1 MLFKGLEAHEF
12 APEHGVQAVNDEE
25 PVIHVALR
33 AERLDCETIERV
45 IESPANG
52 AQCVFRGVV
61 RRGSDLDSVQSL
73 EYEAY
78 AEMAANQIQEIARDA
93 SAKWSGARIAIE
105 HRLGYVPL
113 GEASVVIAVGTPHRA
128 EAFAC
133 CRFLIEELKYRVP
146 IWKKEVGASGARWV
160 EGSSTSGELDG

>member
-1 MLFKGLEAHEF
+1 MDVSDK
-12 APEHGVQAVNDEE
+12 DS
-25 PVIHVALR
+25 VIHVALR
-33 AERLDCETIERV
+33 AERLDCDSVERV

-61 RRGSDLDSVQSL
+61 RRDSDLDPVQSL

-78 AEMAANQIQEIARDA
+78 AEMAANQLREIAA
-93 SAKWSGARIAIE
+93 HAGEKWSGARIAIE
-105 HRLGYVPL
+105 HRLGSVPL

-133 CRFLIEELKYRVP
+133 CRFLIEELKHRVP
-146 IWKKEVGASGARWV
+146 IWKKEVGESGARWV
-160 EGSSTSGELDG
+160 ENPAAYGKP

>member
-1 MLFKGLEAHEF
+1 MSNEG
-12 APEHGVQAVNDEE
+12 

-33 AERLDCETIERV
+33 TGPLDCGSIERV
-45 IESPANG
+45 VESPANG

-61 RRGSDLDSVQSL
+61 RRDSDLDPVQSL

-78 AEMAANQIQEIARDA
+78 SEMATSQLRGIARDA
-93 SAKWSGARIAIE
+93 GAKWSGARIAIE
-105 HRLGYVPL
+105 HRLGSVPL

-133 CRFLIEELKYRVP
+133 CRFLIEELKHRVP

-160 EGSSTSGELDG
+160 EGASAPDEESG

>member
-1 MLFKGLEAHEF
+1 MS
-12 APEHGVQAVNDEE
+12 DED
-25 PVIHVALR
+25 PVIHVELR
-33 AERLDCETIERV
+33 AERLDCDSIERHV
-45 IESPANG
+45 ESPANG

-61 RRGSDLDSVQSL
+61 RRDSDLDPVQSL

-78 AEMAANQIQEIARDA
+78 AEMAANQLRAIARDA
-93 SAKWSGARIAIE
+93 SAKWSGVRIAIE
-105 HRLGYVPL
+105 HRLGSVPL

-133 CRFLIEELKYRVP
+133 CRYLIEELKHRVP

-160 EGSSTSGELDG
+160 EGPTSTGEPNG

>member
-1 MLFKGLEAHEF
+1 MTELGGQH
-12 APEHGVQAVNDEE
+12 VSNDGS
-25 PVIHVALR
+25 VVHVALR
-33 AERLDCETIERV
+33 TERLDCDSIERV

-61 RRGSDLDSVQSL
+61 RRDSDLDPVQML

-78 AEMAANQIQEIARDA
+78 MDMASRQLQAL
-93 SAKWSGARIAIE
+93 AKEATTRWPGARVAIE
-105 HRLGYVPL
+105 HRLGPVPI

-133 CRFLIEELKYRVP
+133 CRYLIEELKHRVP
-146 IWKKEVGASGARWV
+146 IWKKEIGVSGARWV
-160 EGSSTSGELDG
+160 AGLSECGEPNG